1 MSEPARRAGPQRRV
15 LPWLWLLALVVVI
28 GLPWFGPGFVLA
40 YDMVW
45 VPRLDLGRPD
55 LWGLGSALPRAVPSD
70 AVVAVLGAVLDAQ
83 LVQRI
88 ALFGGLLLA
97 GVGGLRLAA
106 DLPWVARGAA
116 VTLAVWNPYVAE
128 RLALGQWP
136 MVLGYGALLCL
147 VGELRRETPRAGVV
161 LLALAGTA
169 LTPAGGLMGALAALV
184 VGRRHGMFRLSA
196 AIAVVNAPWVAA
208 GLLRPGGV
216 LADPAGIGA
225 FALRDEGLLGPVGTA
240 LSLGGVWNADV
251 VLPARES
258 ALGAILTVLVLLT
271 VVLGLVVAGRAGRFP
286 AGLVVVA
293 GCGLLVALA
302 GRLVPEA
309 VCSVVEAFGPAI
321 VLRDGSRYLALVA
334 PALVLGF
341 ATGIAWLAARTR
353 PLPLAPAA
361 ALWGLLLPIAALPG
375 LVDGVSGR
383 LSPVEYP
390 QAWSQARSAVQEAPV
405 GDVLVLP
412 FSAYRAPAWNNRRP
426 VLDPAGRF
434 FDRPTVTDD
443 GLVVAGRRI
452 AGEDPRAAAVRDA
465 LRADDVPTALAD
477 EGIGVVVIDTTAG
490 GAGAAL
496 RQVDGLTR
504 LLGGE
509 LEVYGVAGSR
519 DPGSRSVDR
528 VLMVV
533 VWLVWV
539 GAVVAGL
546 VFSVR
551 DEVGSVRGLRSA
563 AGGRPAGGDGADPT

>member
-1 MSEPARRAGPQRRV
+1 MSGPARRAGPQRRL
-15 LPWLWLLALVVVI
+15 LPWLWLLVLVMVI

-45 VPRLDLGRPD
+45 VPHLDLDRPD

-97 GVGGLRLAA
+97 GIGGLRLAV
-106 DLPWVARGAA
+106 DLPWVDRCAA

-147 VGELRRETPRAGVV
+147 VAELRRDTPRAGVV

-169 LTPAGGLMGALAALV
+169 LSPAGGLMGALAALV
-184 VGRRHGMFRLSA
+184 VGRRHGVLRLA
-196 AIAVVNAPWVAA
+196 AAAAVVNAPWVAA

-216 LADPAGIGA
+216 LADPAGIRA

-240 LSLGGVWNADV
+240 LSLGGIWNADV

-258 ALGAILTVLVLLT
+258 ALGAILTVFVLLT

-286 AGLVVVA
+286 GGLVVLA
-293 GCGLLVALA
+293 GYGLVIALA
-302 GRLVPEA
+302 GRLVPE
-309 VCSVVEAFGPAI
+309 VVRGVVEAFGPAI

-341 ATGIAWLAARTR
+341 ATGIAWLGARTR
-353 PLPLAPAA
+353 PLPLAPATL
-361 ALWGLLLPIAALPG
+361 LWGLLLPIATLPG

-390 QAWSQARSAVQEAPV
+390 PAWSQARAAVQEAPV

-412 FSAYRAPAWNNRRP
+412 FSAYRAPTWNEGRP

-443 GLVVAGRRI
+443 GLVVSGRRI

-465 LRADDVPTALAD
+465 LRAEDLPAALAD
-477 EGIGVVVIDTTAG
+477 QGIGVVVIDTTAG
-490 GAGAAL
+490 GAEAAL
-496 RQVDGLTR
+496 RQAEGLTR
-504 LLGGE
+504 LHDGDLS
-509 LEVYGVAGSR
+509 VYGVPEASEQPTR
-519 DPGSRSVDR
+519 VVDR
-528 VLMVV
+528 VVMVA

-539 GAVVAGL
+539 GAVLAGL
-546 VFSVR
+546 VLAALDARGSLR
-551 DEVGSVRGLRSA
+551 EVRSA
-563 AGGRPAGGDGADPT
+563 GGGRPAGGDGADPT